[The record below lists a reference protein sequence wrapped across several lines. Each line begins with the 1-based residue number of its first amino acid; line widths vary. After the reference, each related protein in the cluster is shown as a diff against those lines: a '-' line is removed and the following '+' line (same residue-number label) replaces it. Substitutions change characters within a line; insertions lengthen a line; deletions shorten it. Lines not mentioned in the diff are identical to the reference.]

1 MNKFNK
7 RKFALRLFSL
17 PFFFGLHAI
26 FLIYVLL
33 VKCFD
38 FLYYGG
44 ETITYNK
51 YINVT
56 TICDTYQIVQKQSLK
71 SEENEQTK

>member
-1 MNKFNK
+1 MSKFNK
-7 RKFALRLFSL
+7 HKFVLRLISL

-33 VKCFD
+33 IKCFD

-44 ETITYNK
+44 ETIAYNK
-51 YINVT
+51 HVNVT
-56 TICDTYQIVQKQSLK
+56 TIYDTYQIIQDK
-71 SEENEQTK
+71 SHEQTK